1 MIGIDASVAIP
12 WFEGADYPEVRLL
25 GELILNNT
33 AVYPAVVVT
42 EVLSGPKVS
51 SALTAVFPD
60 AVILPIE
67 PGYWIRAGQLRSRI
81 KSLGR
86 RARLADT
93 LVAQACLDA
102 DIPLL
107 ARDSDFDVF
116 VEVAGLRLVQ
126 P

>member
-12 WFEGADYPEVRLL
+12 WFEGADYAEVRLM
-25 GELILNNT
+25 GELVRNNT
-33 AVYPAVVVT
+33 AMYPAVVVT
-42 EVLSGPKVS
+42 EVLSGARAT
-51 SALTAVFPD
+51 SALSAAFPD
-60 AVILPIE
+60 AVILPIQ
-67 PGYWIRAGQLRSRI
+67 PGYWVRAGQLRSRI
-81 KSLGR
+81 ELLGR

-107 ARDSDFDVF
+107 ARDTDFGVF
-116 VEVAGLRLVQ
+116 EEAAGLRLVQ

>member
-12 WFEGADYPEVRLL
+12 WFEGADFPEVRLMD
-25 GELILNNT
+25 ELIWNNT
-33 AVYPAVVVT
+33 AVYPAVVVA
-42 EVLSGPKVS
+42 EILSGAKAS
-51 SALTAVFPD
+51 TALSTAFPD

-67 PGYWIRAGQLRSRI
+67 PGYWIRAGQLRSKI

-102 DIPLL
+102 DVPLL
-107 ARDSDFDVF
+107 ARDSDFEVF
-116 VEVAGLRLVQ
+116 AEVAGLRLLR